1 MSASPRS
8 DPSPFRALRS
18 PGLRPRRP
26 KLRHPLRAWLST
38 SPQPSDTASILGA
51 VLPLR
56 RLEPL
61 VDDGRWWH
69 RDGHIS
75 LGSLPLAA
83 WMGSPLR
90 LEADGHPGHW
100 LLLQHQGLS
109 HLQQGEGEFP
119 LRAGE
124 ALVLPGEPWSL
135 CSSTASCTLLAVDV
149 PLLLE
154 EAWLRETRRAAG
166 LRSLPQ
172 AWDPWRL
179 RVPRR
184 VGGPADRRGAALLS
198 SLESLMISLQEVA
211 QLGEDLPRAL
221 LQQPLHGL
229 LRLLLVP
236 ELADGAAGGDDPR
249 IDPLLRFIEEHLDQ
263 SLTLQLLEERSH
275 YSRRTLHNVFKQ
287 RFDCSPMQWIRQRR
301 MAQAFA
307 RLSAPHN
314 GDTVQAVAMACGYRS
329 LSQFSLDVQ
338 RFHGQ
343 KPSEL
348 LRLARAAGLSAP
360 APAAGAPSAPSP
372 G

>member
-1 MSASPRS
+1 MSASPQS
-8 DPSPFRALRS
+8 DPSPLR
-18 PGLRPRRP
+18 PLRFQGLRQRRP
-26 KLRHPLRAWLST
+26 KLRHPLRAWLSP
-38 SPQPSDTASILGA
+38 SPRPSDTARILGE

-56 RLEPL
+56 RLESL
-61 VDDGRWWH
+61 VDDGRWCH
-69 RDGHIS
+69 RDGHLS

-109 HLQQGEGEFP
+109 CLQQGAGEFP

-124 ALVLPGEPWSL
+124 ALILPGEPWTL
-135 CSSTASCTLLAVDV
+135 CSRTASCTLLAVDV

-154 EAWLRETRRAAG
+154 EARLQEARRASG

-179 RVPRR
+179 RLPRR
-184 VGGPADRRGAALLS
+184 VGGSGDRRGAALLS
-198 SLESLMISLQEVA
+198 SLERLMISLQEVA

-221 LQQPLHGL
+221 LQQPLHCL
-229 LRLLLVP
+229 LGLLLVP
-236 ELADGAAGGDDPR
+236 EIDGGGIGGDDPR
-249 IDPLLRFIEEHLDQ
+249 IDPLLRYIEEHLDQ

-307 RLSAPHN
+307 RLSAPRD
-314 GDTVQAVAMACGYRS
+314 GDSVQAVAMACGYRS

-360 APAAGAPSAPSP
+360 VSAAGAPSAPSP